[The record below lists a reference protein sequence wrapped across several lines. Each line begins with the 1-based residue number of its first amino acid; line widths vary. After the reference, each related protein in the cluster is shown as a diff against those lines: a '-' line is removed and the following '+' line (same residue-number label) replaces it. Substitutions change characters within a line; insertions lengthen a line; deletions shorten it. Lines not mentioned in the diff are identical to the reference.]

1 MNKTVRILFAIASG
15 FAVGNLYFMQPLLG
29 AITKDLGTTAT
40 QNGWLVTAIQ
50 LGYAAGIVLLLPI
63 GDVRSRKHFVPLM
76 VTLAGFGQMAVGLVP
91 GFSALLVAVFAVGFT
106 TISGQILVPLT
117 GELSDDSNRGRNVA
131 FVVSGMIIGIL
142 GARTISGLLSDV
154 IGWHLTFVCIGLA
167 NLVLAYALYRVIPV
181 LAPKPAIAYPRLVG
195 GTFTL
200 LWQNKWAWRTMAI
213 NASALVIFSAV
224 WTSITFLLS
233 GAPFHQTSGQIG
245 LWGLVG
251 IVGAIGARNTGR
263 LIDSGKAEL
272 GAKIAWIVTTVAMV
286 VGSFAEQS
294 LWYLV
299 VQLILMD
306 AAGQAIGVTNQTR
319 LIASF
324 PSARSRV
331 NAGYVMHN
339 FLGAAAGSA
348 LASALWESAG
358 WAGIQLMGA
367 GLCAVALMLWELNR
381 RTLPQPGAAAG
392 AGSGAKP
399 TKA

>member
-1 MNKTVRILFAIASG
+1 MGNVASMNKTVRLLFAIAGG

-29 AITKDLGTTAT
+29 AISKDLGTTAT
-40 QNGWLVTAIQ
+40 QNGLLVTAIQ
-50 LGYAAGIVLLLPI
+50 LGYAAGIVLLLPM
-63 GDVRSRKHFVPLM
+63 GDVRNRKHFVPLM

-91 GFSALLVAVFAVGFT
+91 GFNLLLVTVFLVGFT
-106 TISGQILVPLT
+106 TISGQVLVPLT
-117 GELSDDSNRGRNVA
+117 SELSDDTNRGRNSA

-142 GARTISGLLSDV
+142 GARTISGVLSDV
-154 IGWHLTFVCIGLA
+154 IGWHLTFVIIGVA
-167 NLVLAYALYRVIPV
+167 NLVLAYALFRVIPQ
-181 LAPKPAIAYPRLVG
+181 LTPKPGIAYPRLVG

-200 LWQNKWAWRTMAI
+200 LWQNKWAWRAMII
-213 NASALVIFSAV
+213 NSSALVIFSAV

-233 GAPFHQTSGQIG
+233 DAPFQQSTGQIG

-272 GAKIAWIVTTVAMV
+272 GAKIAWVVTGVALV
-286 VGSFAEQS
+286 IGSLAEQS
-294 LWYLV
+294 LWYLAAM
-299 VQLILMD
+299 LILLD

-339 FLGAAAGSA
+339 FIGAAAGSA
-348 LASALWESAG
+348 LASALWHTAG
-358 WAGIQLMGA
+358 WSGIMLLGA
-367 GLCAVALMLWELNR
+367 GLCAVALVLWVLNR
-381 RTLPQPGAAAG
+381 RTMPPVAAA
-392 AGSGAKP
+392 K
-399 TKA
+399 